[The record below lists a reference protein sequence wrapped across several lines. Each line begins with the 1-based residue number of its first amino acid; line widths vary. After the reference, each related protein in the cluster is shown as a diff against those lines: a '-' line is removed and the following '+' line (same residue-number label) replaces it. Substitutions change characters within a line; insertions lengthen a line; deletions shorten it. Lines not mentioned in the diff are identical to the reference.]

1 MTNKPHLNKATP
13 VRGRVVA
20 ASLLI
25 GGAVGFLNLPA
36 HAEQAASAPAAT
48 PQLAMTKTAPAAE
61 PADYLQTPKVQAF
74 ETAPSMRSAT
84 LDTTPASAVAVPG
97 QGSPAALRAVQGEDV
112 PWALA
117 TESRPWPL
125 AYAELNPLNTLV
137 LVLPSEREA
146 RIMLPG
152 YVADAAERARFTV
165 TRYITDNIGSGA
177 QVRGRQLETFNV
189 WAENTTKKKQGLP
202 QDPWA
207 AYQFNKEALATLKT
221 FKDKVQAQTAPDV
234 QRMSQDIKAAVE
246 KISPVMEVMSTYEQK
261 MQWYNVLVQLKEGI
275 GLYQAR
281 VAEADRQILDAIAA
295 FERDNPPVARPVGNP
310 PRNEGEG
317 FKAPAPTPAA
327 TSNVSM
333 TPDAPREAA
342 EPPAR
347 KAEQGNSTV
356 GFLVLLAMGAAVVG
370 LFMRLR
376 KRLSKKGVKAE
387 NTAS

>member
-1 MTNKPHLNKATP
+1 
-13 VRGRVVA
+13 
-20 ASLLI
+20 
-25 GGAVGFLNLPA
+25 
-36 HAEQAASAPAAT
+36 
-48 PQLAMTKTAPAAE
+48 MTKTAPAAE

-74 ETAPSMRSAT
+74 ESAPSMHSSI
-84 LDTTPASAVAVPG
+84 LDAAPASAVAVPG
-97 QGSPAALRAVQGEDV
+97 QVSPAALQGDDV
-112 PWALA
+112 PWALS

-137 LVLPSEREA
+137 LALPSEREA

-189 WAENTTKKKQGLP
+189 WAENSTKKKQALP
-202 QDPWA
+202 HDPWA

-261 MQWYNVLVQLKEGI
+261 MQWYNVLIQLKEGI

-281 VAEADRQILDAIAA
+281 VMDADRQILDAIAA
-295 FERDNPPVARPVGNP
+295 FERDNPPVSRPAGNP

-356 GFLVLLAMGAAVVG
+356 GFIVLLAMGAAVIG